1 MTPVGSA
8 AGDAPR
14 VAMVT
19 YSTRPRGGVVHALHL
34 AEALHGMGQPV
45 HLFALGEPDQ
55 GLHRPSAV
63 PHTIIP
69 APAPAPTLEERVFR
83 NVDVLAEALK
93 ALVPGRF
100 DIVHTQD
107 CIAARA
113 ATRLR
118 DGGLP
123 VVVMRTVHHVDDFT
137 TQALI
142 DCQRRSILEPDH
154 VLVVSEYWRRVLR
167 EEYGVQATVVT
178 NGVDTARFSRNSEIL
193 KTALRTRIGAEG
205 RFLFL
210 TVGGFEPRKGSL
222 ELVEAMA
229 RLRSSLSP
237 TAILAVVGGESFQ
250 DHKPYR
256 DRVHARA
263 AALQLEMGRDV
274 VLVGTVPDLEMPSW
288 YHCADAFVFPSVREG
303 WGLAVLEALAAGLP
317 VVATDIPVF
326 REYLTDGKSAL
337 LVPPGDAG
345 ALAEA
350 MLHVATD
357 RDLREALAKASP
369 AVAGRFTWEACAN
382 QHVQVY
388 RRLLLAWRHR
398 GEDLVDAQ
406 DRLI

>member
-1 MTPVGSA
+1 MTPVGSR
-8 AGDAPR
+8 AGHAPR

-19 YSTRPRGGVVHALHL
+19 YSTRPRGGVVHALYL
-34 AEALHGMGQPV
+34 AEALHRMGQPV
-45 HLFALGEPDQ
+45 HLFALGDPDQ

-100 DIVHTQD
+100 DILHTQD

-118 DGGLP
+118 DAGVP
-123 VVVMRTVHHVDDFT
+123 VVVLRTVHHVDDFT

-154 VLVVSEYWRRVLR
+154 VLVVSEHWRRVLLD
-167 EEYGVQATVVT
+167 EYGVPSTVVT
-178 NGVDTARFSRNSEIL
+178 NGVDGARFSRNSESHE
-193 KTALRTRIGAEG
+193 TALRTGIGAEG

-229 RLRSSLSP
+229 SLRSSLSP
-237 TAILAVVGGESFQ
+237 TAVLAVVGGESFQ

-256 DRVHARA
+256 DRVYARVA
-263 AALQLEMGRDV
+263 SLQLEMGRDV
-274 VLVGTVPDLEMPSW
+274 VLVGTVPDSEMPSW
-288 YHCADAFVFPSVREG
+288 YHCANAFVFPSVKEG
-303 WGLAVLEALAAGLP
+303 WGLAVLEALAASLP

-337 LVPPGDAG
+337 LVPPGDAR

-350 MLHVATD
+350 MRRVATD
-357 RDLREALAKASP
+357 PDLRAALGRAGP
-369 AVAGRFTWEACAN
+369 GVAGRFTWEECAN

-388 RRLLLAWRHR
+388 RRIANEGSRSHR
-398 GEDLVDAQ
+398 SK
-406 DRLI
+406 I